1 MITNLADTIESPD
14 ASLDQKES
22 AKEQLTLV
30 CLNGKRKIYK
40 FYFFINFLFIII
52 LETNKL
58 LYDRLT
64 SWKWKPWSSE
74 LYYIIPSKLQIQVKG
89 TKNFNLLIF

>member
-40 FYFFINFLFIII
+40 FYFFINYYFR
-52 LETNKL
+52 NK
-58 LYDRLT
+58 
-64 SWKWKPWSSE
+64 
-74 LYYIIPSKLQIQVKG
+74 QV
-89 TKNFNLLIF
+89 IV